1 MNVYIWG
8 DLEFAD
14 FVLKGIAAIF
24 QTGDSAFNTAAGI
37 LLMLYLLWT
46 FLKWAMNTE
55 KNPYPA
61 REFIFG
67 IVLWM
72 AFGGGPVSPRFDVT
86 LISERTGHATTVG
99 DVPLLAALP
108 SWLATNFFRQI
119 TLVIDDYFVIPGYEN
134 LRHDQNTSNPLN
146 ALVKVAEIAST
157 KIADPYVDR
166 TIKDYMNNCYAPYLK
181 LTGKTYSKNIDSLI
195 KVRMDDNLWGSLAVD
210 TDLLPETYIH
220 TADSSV
226 PSKCIAAHT
235 HIANEVAVGSTGP
248 VSPTSYA
255 AKAIGIM
262 QDSDITPMDV
272 KMGAELVHAHLTAG
286 ANVDP
291 YKFMVNLFVATSI
304 KDGVQGSSM
313 QVWADKMVF
322 EASRKK
328 VFEAAA
334 EKSMFMKI
342 YIPTI
347 TAIEMFSFFIAPVM
361 MVLSVLGGMAFT
373 LIGKYLML
381 VLFINLWGFIKVFV
395 DLFTAL
401 SVRRAFQLASGQ
413 PTTPFEFGNY
423 AQNIIEI
430 EQLLGTASN
439 LTIAIP
445 FFAMFLLYG
454 GVHSVMGVMRTL
466 TKGSADGANMAPNMA
481 TSMAGGAF
489 TMADTTTTHMVST
502 GGYKTTQNLGTN
514 HSYGD
519 ASVNSGVGT
528 MFQNARSTLDSQV
541 QSDQRT
547 FNQSLEGLNAT
558 MRSNGIA
565 NQSGANQASTDGF
578 KQTNLSQ
585 LMDTSTAGV
594 TDTASSAAQ
603 VSSRLAAMAGINA
616 ALGKSNGEKSKPEPL
631 PATPDTK
638 MVQSKLMSFG
648 LSGDLSAT
656 LAAGMTDEERK
667 QFATSYNTALSNTT
681 AAMSEEGFNISHLR
695 NELSTYQSGITTS
708 DAYKKSNASAET
720 LARSR
725 TQQNGLQDVVAQ
737 TGGLTQTNALAFPAA
752 SEHFKFPQFEAWYNQ
767 LGIEGQARLDKLG
780 LGSDAFS
787 IASGAANGDP
797 QKMNDGA
804 FIAQKVLSKLHAQ
817 DDNAG
822 QMASDSRLSSTL
834 YRALGDAAGSVYG
847 TGFFEAAD
855 RAELVAQSILGIDA
869 HKGTLKPAPTTPNAE
884 MAPEVIAAS
893 TLRNQKVTDTTDPN
907 NATAN
912 AAPDTIGA
920 DGKPTNVKG
929 ADGAFKQELPTQD
942 QAKETQRQATKNDL
956 GGVSAAFAPAN
967 KVLADSANN
976 IKDLASMFSGRDVR
990 WGENAEQQ
998 SQNVASYLAT
1008 SHNVQSGALAQGF
1021 KELATLSAN
1030 ERNNLFAQLE
1040 SADPTERYNAAA
1052 KISRMNDAAQALST
1066 KEGAAISAKAFDQET
1081 FTRLVDN
1088 AGKFTEQLAVRD
1100 GSTPYSAGTLN
1111 AISAGRLSGAMT
1123 DDNADM
1129 SLKLLTGN
1137 LKGITNSPSPY
1148 STGDVGDTKSA
1159 QALSFMLNSQDSSFA
1174 SSDLGQAL
1182 KQAVYGTTA
1191 GKEFMNTHAGQP
1203 ESYRDLAKEN
1213 ILADT
1218 DQQARIVTPLNR
1230 QGEFVP
1236 GYNAADD
1243 AQNIQQ
1249 APGQFVRAL
1258 VNSNQT
1264 ATDAT
1269 TTLLRQASDDEAPKG
1284 WIASVFGPSQ
1294 ESREQLRIDK
1304 AETLYTAASS
1314 PFGHADRLEQAG
1326 FTSDAE
1332 KVREGV
1338 SFLQQAAPSYGIMIS
1353 QQDLTE
1359 QADVLKAKAQV
1370 GELPSIEK
1378 LTGR

>member
-181 LTGKTYSKNIDSLI
+181 LTGKTYSNNIDSLI

-439 LTIAIP
+439 LTMAIP

-514 HSYGD
+514 HTYGD

-541 QSDQRT
+541 QTNLTS
-547 FNQSLEGLNAT
+547 FNQSLEGLNST

-585 LMDTSTAGV
+585 LMDTSTTGV

-648 LSGDLSAT
+648 LSGDLSAN
-656 LAAGMTDEERK
+656 LAAGMTDEDRK
-667 QFATSYNTALSNTT
+667 QFARSYNTALSNTT

-695 NELSTYQSGITTS
+695 NELSTYQSGLTNS
-708 DAYKKSNASAET
+708 DAYKKSHSSAES
-720 LARSR
+720 LARAR

-737 TGGLTQTNALAFPAA
+737 TGGLTQTNALAFPAT
-752 SEHFKFPQFEAWYNQ
+752 SEYKFAQFEAWYNQ
-767 LGIEGQARLDKLG
+767 LGNEGQARLAQLG
-780 LGSDAFS
+780 LGGDAFS

-797 QKMNDGA
+797 KKMNDGA

-817 DDNAG
+817 DDNAE

-834 YRALGDAAGSVYG
+834 YRDLGNAAGSVYG
-847 TGFFEAAD
+847 TGFFEAAN

-869 HKGTLKPAPTTPNAE
+869 HKGTLNPAPTTPNAE
-884 MAPEVIAAS
+884 NASQVIQES
-893 TLRNQKVTDTTDPN
+893 PLKDQKVTDTTNPN
-907 NATAN
+907 QATAN
-912 AAPDTIGA
+912 ATPGTIGA
-920 DGKPTNVKG
+920 DGQPTNVK
-929 ADGAFKQELPTQD
+929 PTAGSFEQQLLNPE
-942 QAKETQRQATKNDL
+942 QAQTVQQQATTNDL
-956 GGVSAAFAPAN
+956 VGVRTAFAPAN
-967 KVLADSANN
+967 EFLAGSANN

-1021 KELATLSAN
+1021 QELATLSAN
-1030 ERNNLFAQLE
+1030 DRNNLFAQLE

-1066 KEGAAISAKAFDQET
+1066 QEGAAISAKAFDQET

-1129 SLKLLTGN
+1129 SLKLLSGN
-1137 LKGITNSPSPY
+1137 LQGVRQTSGRD
-1148 STGDVGDTKSA
+1148 STIDFGDTKSA
-1159 QALSFMLNSQDSSFA
+1159 QALSYMLNSQDSTLA

-1182 KQAVYGTTA
+1182 KQALYGTTA

-1218 DQQARIVTPLNR
+1218 DQQARIVTPLNN

-1236 GYNAADD
+1236 GYNAADN

-1249 APGQFVRAL
+1249 APGQFVRAI

-1264 ATDAT
+1264 ATDTT

-1332 KVREGV
+1332 KIREGV
-1338 SFLQQAAPSYGIMIS
+1338 SFLQQAAPSYGIMVS

-1359 QADVLKAKAQV
+1359 QADVLKAKAEV
-1370 GELPSIEK
+1370 GELPSIDK